1 MSSLFDFD
9 KPELYAVMGNPVAHS
24 KSPRIH
30 TLFAAQT
37 GQRMRYSA
45 IQVDPGGFEQAVSNF
60 VAHGGRGLNVTV
72 PFKRN
77 AWTLVE
83 RRSPRAA
90 LAQAVNTIVVE
101 ARGALCGDNT
111 DGVGL
116 ETDLMRN
123 HGVAI
128 AGRSVLLLGA
138 GGAASGVMGPLLA
151 EQPARLFVA
160 NRTVDR
166 ALALAEQF
174 ARVGAVEGGGLIDLP
189 GQQFDL
195 VIIATAASLH
205 GELPPLP
212 DGLLCPGA
220 CCYDMMYGAAP
231 TPFVTWA
238 RARGAAQALD
248 GLGMLVEQ
256 AAESFHLWRGVRP
269 ETRAALV
276 GEGDEV
282 ILVTRFF
289 LVRFTRFRAE
299 AEAAIYCFDEAGF
312 GSGVNVMRFLERRK
326 PVLGFYH
333 HELGSR
339 HINTNNILQLAQ
351 EHCDLVS
358 LRPYAQLEEI
368 PADVRRWVTGLL
380 PAGERA
386 L

>member
-30 TLFAAQT
+30 TLFAAQP

-45 IQVDPGGFEQAVSNF
+45 FLVDTGGFEQAVSNF

-72 PFKRN
+72 PFLRFV
-77 AWTLVE
+77 WLLVVWCLLFVE
-83 RRSPRAA
+83 
-90 LAQAVNTIVVE
+90 LAQAENTIVVE
-101 ARGALCGDNT
+101 ARGALVGDNT

-116 ETDLMRN
+116 VTDLMRN

-151 EQPARLFVA
+151 EQPARRFVA

-166 ALALAEQF
+166 ALDLAEQF

-195 VIIATAASLH
+195 VINATAASLH

-269 ETRAALV
+269 ETRAVIAQFR
-276 GEGDEV
+276 DEM
-282 ILVTRFF
+282 R
-289 LVRFTRFRAE
+289 
-299 AEAAIYCFDEAGF
+299 
-312 GSGVNVMRFLERRK
+312 GS
-326 PVLGFYH
+326 H
-333 HELGSR
+333 
-339 HINTNNILQLAQ
+339 Q
-351 EHCDLVS
+351 
-358 LRPYAQLEEI
+358 
-368 PADVRRWVTGLL
+368 
-380 PAGERA
+380 
-386 L
+386 

>member
-83 RRSPRAA
+83 RRSPRAE

-101 ARGALCGDNT
+101 ARGALFGDNT

-116 ETDLMRN
+116 VTDLMRN

-138 GGAASGVMGPLLA
+138 GAA
-151 EQPARLFVA
+151 
-160 NRTVDR
+160 
-166 ALALAEQF
+166 
-174 ARVGAVEGGGLIDLP
+174 EGGGLFDLP
-189 GQQFDL
+189 GLQSDL
-195 VIIATAASLH
+195 VINATAASLH

-212 DGLLCPGA
+212 FGLLCPGA

-269 ETRAALV
+269 ETRAVIAQFR
-276 GEGDEV
+276 DEK
-282 ILVTRFF
+282 R
-289 LVRFTRFRAE
+289 
-299 AEAAIYCFDEAGF
+299 
-312 GSGVNVMRFLERRK
+312 GS
-326 PVLGFYH
+326 H
-333 HELGSR
+333 
-339 HINTNNILQLAQ
+339 Q
-351 EHCDLVS
+351 
-358 LRPYAQLEEI
+358 
-368 PADVRRWVTGLL
+368 
-380 PAGERA
+380 
-386 L
+386 

>member
-9 KPELYAVMGNPVAHS
+9 KPELYAVMGNPVAHN

-30 TLFAAQT
+30 TLFTAQT

-72 PFKRN
+72 PVKRN

-83 RRSPRAA
+83 RRAPRAE

-101 ARGALCGDNT
+101 ARGALFGDNT

-116 ETDLMRN
+116 VTDLMRN

-151 EQPARLFVA
+151 EQPAR
-160 NRTVDR
+160 
-166 ALALAEQF
+166 
-174 ARVGAVEGGGLIDLP
+174 VGAVEGGGLIDLP

-195 VIIATAASLH
+195 VINATAASLH

-269 ETRAALV
+269 ETRA
-276 GEGDEV
+276 V
-282 ILVTRFF
+282 I
-289 LVRFTRFRAE
+289 
-299 AEAAIYCFDEAGF
+299 
-312 GSGVNVMRFLERRK
+312 
-326 PVLGFYH
+326 
-333 HELGSR
+333 
-339 HINTNNILQLAQ
+339 
-351 EHCDLVS
+351 
-358 LRPYAQLEEI
+358 AQLRDEM
-368 PADVRRWVTGLL
+368 RGSHQ
-380 PAGERA
+380 
-386 L
+386 

>member
-45 IQVDPGGFEQAVSNF
+45 IQVAPGGFEQAVSNF
-60 VAHGGRGLNVTV
+60 VAHGGRGLNVSV
-72 PFKRN
+72 PYKRN

-83 RRSPRAA
+83 RRSPRA
-90 LAQAVNTIVVE
+90 VNAIVVE
-101 ARGALCGDNT
+101 ARGARFGDNT

-116 ETDLMRN
+116 VTDLMRN

-166 ALALAEQF
+166 ARDLAEQF

-195 VIIATAASLH
+195 VINATAASRH

-238 RARGAAQALD
+238 RA
-248 GLGMLVEQ
+248 V
-256 AAESFHLWRGVRP
+256 
-269 ETRAALV
+269 
-276 GEGDEV
+276 
-282 ILVTRFF
+282 
-289 LVRFTRFRAE
+289 
-299 AEAAIYCFDEAGF
+299 
-312 GSGVNVMRFLERRK
+312 
-326 PVLGFYH
+326 H
-333 HELGSR
+333 H
-339 HINTNNILQLAQ
+339 
-351 EHCDLVS
+351 
-358 LRPYAQLEEI
+358 
-368 PADVRRWVTGLL
+368 
-380 PAGERA
+380 
-386 L
+386 

>member
-9 KPELYAVMGNPVAHS
+9 KPELYAVMRNPVAHS

-30 TLFAAQT
+30 TQIAAQT
-37 GQRMRYSA
+37 GQRMRNRA
-45 IQVDPGGFEQAVSNF
+45 IQVDPGGIEQAVSNF

-83 RRSPRAA
+83 RRSPRAE
-90 LAQAVNTIVVE
+90 LAQAENTIVVE
-101 ARGALCGDNT
+101 ARGALFGDNT

-116 ETDLMRN
+116 VTDLMRN

-160 NRTVDR
+160 NRAVDR
-166 ALALAEQF
+166 ALDLAAQF
-174 ARVGAVEGGGLIDLP
+174 ARVGAVEGGGRMDLP

-195 VIIATAASLH
+195 VSNASAASLH

-248 GLGMLVEQ
+248 GLGMLGEQ

-269 ETRAALV
+269 ETRAVIAQFR
-276 GEGDEV
+276 DEM
-282 ILVTRFF
+282 R
-289 LVRFTRFRAE
+289 
-299 AEAAIYCFDEAGF
+299 
-312 GSGVNVMRFLERRK
+312 GS
-326 PVLGFYH
+326 H
-333 HELGSR
+333 
-339 HINTNNILQLAQ
+339 Q
-351 EHCDLVS
+351 
-358 LRPYAQLEEI
+358 
-368 PADVRRWVTGLL
+368 
-380 PAGERA
+380 
-386 L
+386 

>member
-60 VAHGGRGLNVTV
+60 VAHGGRGLNGTV

-77 AWTLVE
+77 AWTLGE
-83 RRSPRAA
+83 RRSPRAE

-101 ARGALCGDNT
+101 ARGALFGDNT

-116 ETDLMRN
+116 VTDLMRN

-128 AGRSVLLLGA
+128 AGRSVLLLAA
-138 GGAASGVMGPLLA
+138 GG
-151 EQPARLFVA
+151 
-160 NRTVDR
+160 
-166 ALALAEQF
+166 
-174 ARVGAVEGGGLIDLP
+174 GGRIDLP

-195 VIIATAASLH
+195 VINATAASLH

-248 GLGMLVEQ
+248 GLGKLVEQ
-256 AAESFHLWRGVRP
+256 AAESFHLWRGERP
-269 ETRAALV
+269 ETRAVIAQFR
-276 GEGDEV
+276 DEM
-282 ILVTRFF
+282 R
-289 LVRFTRFRAE
+289 
-299 AEAAIYCFDEAGF
+299 
-312 GSGVNVMRFLERRK
+312 GS
-326 PVLGFYH
+326 H
-333 HELGSR
+333 
-339 HINTNNILQLAQ
+339 Q
-351 EHCDLVS
+351 
-358 LRPYAQLEEI
+358 
-368 PADVRRWVTGLL
+368 
-380 PAGERA
+380 
-386 L
+386 